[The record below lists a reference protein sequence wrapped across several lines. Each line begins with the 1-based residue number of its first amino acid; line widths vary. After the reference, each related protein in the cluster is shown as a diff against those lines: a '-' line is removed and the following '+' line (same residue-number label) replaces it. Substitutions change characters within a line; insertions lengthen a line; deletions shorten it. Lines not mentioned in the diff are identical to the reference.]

1 MSIPQ
6 VSWPKYGES
15 MEYIFYRNWQ
25 IYSIEIRTLFL
36 STYFIEI
43 PQNNIKYKLKK
54 RKLKTY
60 QNVFDLITEIE

>member
-15 MEYIFYRNWQ
+15 KEYTFYRNSQ
-25 IYSIEIRTLFL
+25 IYSIEIHTEFL

-43 PQNNIKYKLKK
+43 PQNNTKYKLKK
-54 RKLKTY
+54 EK
-60 QNVFDLITEIE
+60 I

>member
-6 VSWPKYGES
+6 VSWPKYGDS
-15 MEYIFYRNWQ
+15 KEYTFYRNWQ
-25 IYSIEIRTLFL
+25 IYSIEIHTMFL

-43 PQNNIKYKLKK
+43 PQKNTKYKLKK
-54 RKLKTY
+54 KFRTY